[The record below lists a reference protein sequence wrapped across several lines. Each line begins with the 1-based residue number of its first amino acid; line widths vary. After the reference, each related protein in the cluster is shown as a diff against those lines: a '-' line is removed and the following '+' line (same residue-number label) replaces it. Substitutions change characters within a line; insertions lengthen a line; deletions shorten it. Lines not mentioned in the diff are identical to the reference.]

1 MEFEWK
7 LDKQE
12 TENNGKAVEGLLTK
26 MDGTL
31 KGEGLPLEGFRFMH
45 SSREML
51 QVTREIEDEYSR
63 LGKGSTLFVGFQQLD
78 KLERELNRYQQLKKL
93 GVKII
98 AFGVGKPDLK
108 HLEVV
113 DDWVQIPLSLT
124 MVENQW
130 FLISESENP
139 IAFVGWEVSEDLF
152 AQGKLSDPGK
162 MFNGFIS
169 SDIRVVKSLLQHL
182 EALRI
187 NQQRG
192 GRDVS
197 SLLNQTDRDIQK
209 ILIVTK
215 DSDQEGQGEG
225 NSAFWA
231 SSLELCHKL
240 NEEAVLYDISA
251 ASYFVNPGP
260 HGSDNNWKGLVSKEK
275 INSIG
280 RANLASNL
288 DRFHKKGITANAILA
303 EKHGFKQIA
312 TIVAENNFDIVL
324 VPNYFEY
331 PKLVDRLV
339 GNTIAQIGATTFKS
353 FFMDQ
358 GNGTFAP
365 LTGADAA
372 FAKVL

>member
-78 KLERELNRYQQLKKL
+78 KLERELNMYQQLKKL

-113 DDWVQIPLSLT
+113 DDWVQIPLSPT

-139 IAFVGWEVSEDLF
+139 IAFVGW
-152 AQGKLSDPGK
+152 
-162 MFNGFIS
+162 
-169 SDIRVVKSLLQHL
+169 
-182 EALRI
+182 
-187 NQQRG
+187 
-192 GRDVS
+192 
-197 SLLNQTDRDIQK
+197 
-209 ILIVTK
+209 
-215 DSDQEGQGEG
+215 
-225 NSAFWA
+225 
-231 SSLELCHKL
+231 
-240 NEEAVLYDISA
+240 
-251 ASYFVNPGP
+251 
-260 HGSDNNWKGLVSKEK
+260 
-275 INSIG
+275 
-280 RANLASNL
+280 
-288 DRFHKKGITANAILA
+288 
-303 EKHGFKQIA
+303 
-312 TIVAENNFDIVL
+312 
-324 VPNYFEY
+324 
-331 PKLVDRLV
+331 
-339 GNTIAQIGATTFKS
+339 
-353 FFMDQ
+353 
-358 GNGTFAP
+358 
-365 LTGADAA
+365 
-372 FAKVL
+372 